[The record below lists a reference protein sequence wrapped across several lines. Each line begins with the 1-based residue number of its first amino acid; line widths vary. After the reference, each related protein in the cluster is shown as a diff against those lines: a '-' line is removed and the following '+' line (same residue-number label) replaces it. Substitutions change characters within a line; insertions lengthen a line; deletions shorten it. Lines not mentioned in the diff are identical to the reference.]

1 MTAAIMLFGDCF
13 LHRFL
18 NGFVMENGS
27 KNGASRH
34 VADDPFGDL
43 FAIRLIYV
51 DLY

>member
-1 MTAAIMLFGDCF
+1 MSAAIMLFGDCI
-13 LHRFL
+13 LHRFW

-34 VADDPFGDL
+34 VTDEPSGDL